1 MSRLTITHSKIAS
14 LLAVFGCRWAKCVPD
29 FAEDAGGKPGWLSG
43 TLATATVSLV
53 DKETTSGAPA
63 RRRRARSPSCDS
75 TPLLRDVVAGPRPAV
90 PTSEFQVVECR

>member
-43 TLATATVSLV
+43 HA
-53 DKETTSGAPA
+53 
-63 RRRRARSPSCDS
+63 CDGYRV
-75 TPLLRDVVAGPRPAV
+75 LGRQRDYQWRTR
-90 PTSEFQVVECR
+90 PTSTCTKSELR